1 MTGNNC
7 LLLLFE
13 LISNEF
19 VHVKMAGHVKRDFDR
34 GINVAPINRL

>member
-1 MTGNNC
+1 MAENNC

-19 VHVKMAGHVKRDFDR
+19 VHVKMAGRVKMDFDR
-34 GINVAPINRL
+34 GINAAPINRL

>member
-1 MTGNNC
+1 MTENNC

-19 VHVKMAGHVKRDFDR
+19 VHLEMAGHVKRDFDG
-34 GINVAPINRL
+34 GINAAPKNRL